1 MSVFAY
7 LPVGERGAVDAT
19 RDMLAALLRS
29 KTVDGVLAPMETHDA
44 RSVQPALIV
53 DPDRL
58 RGVNPFLPLLP
69 VHSARMVSLL
79 TERGGAATDQQ
90 APPSRKIAAVM
101 RPCELRATIELAK
114 LNQVRISQLIL
125 IDVDCVGTIEGRDA
139 KGLSLEPQVWSARVL
154 EAARAGSPDSPEGL
168 TYRSACSIC
177 ETPSAWNADICIHTL
192 GVPADRGLLI
202 EVREVG
208 LLQSLGLL
216 EGADAAP
223 YLAAVQVFQQT
234 RHSRREEA
242 LDRVDAQLRPREGGT
257 PGLVELFETCQQCHN
272 CTVACPICYCKEC
285 LFRTETL
292 THEPRT
298 FFGWAS
304 RKGAARLPGDT
315 VAFQLTRMSHVSTSC
330 VGCGLCTSACPADLP
345 VDSVFQAVARRT
357 QGLFDYVP
365 GRSLD
370 DPLPPAT
377 FNRSEFVE
385 LGEVRR

>member
-1 MSVFAY
+1 MSIFAY
-7 LPVGERGAVDAT
+7 WPLGEQGAAEAT
-19 RDMLAALLRS
+19 REMLAALLRAGM
-29 KTVDGVLAPMETHDA
+29 VDSVLAPMQTHDG

-53 DPDRL
+53 DPERL
-58 RGVNPFLPLLP
+58 RGVDPYMPVLP

-79 TERGGAATDQQ
+79 TERGGEPTDEPRQ
-90 APPSRKIAAVM
+90 PSRKIAAVM

-114 LNQVRISQLIL
+114 LNQIRLSQLIL
-125 IDVDCVGTIEGRDA
+125 IGLDCVGTIEGRDA
-139 KGLSLEPQVWSARVL
+139 KGQSLAPQEWSDRVL

-177 ETPSAWNADICIHTL
+177 ETPSAWTADICVHTL
-192 GVPADRGLLI
+192 GVPAERGLLI
-202 EVREVG
+202 EVRDPG
-208 LLQSLGLL
+208 LFQALGLS
-216 EGADAAP
+216 EGADATQH
-223 YLAAVQVFQQT
+223 LAAVQSFQQT

-242 LDRVDAQLRPREGGT
+242 LDRIDVQLRPGEGGM

-285 LFRTETL
+285 LFRSDTL
-292 THEPRT
+292 AHEPRT
-298 FFGWAS
+298 YFGWAI

-315 VAFQLTRMSHVSTSC
+315 LAFQLTRMSHVSTSC